1 MKRSLSV
8 LIAATPLLLAA
19 PTASA
24 QVPPPTLTGETL
36 SSLGPETTSTS
47 FNCDPQGT
55 STFTYQTS
63 GVAAGPYPGTYSE
76 TGTVTLGPQVLPGGP
91 PILFLISWTAS
102 FTITSTAG
110 TVTGTKTLSPLVPPQ
125 SPPAIGACTTGG
137 QTFGAQRSAN
147 TFNSAQRLV
156 YTATIALPGGEQFA
170 DSGTSDASMNDVPAT
185 PQTNNFLENYTS
197 EQVTTTPLCD
207 EDSQLDQNQVNND
220 QGCANP

>member
-1 MKRSLSV
+1 VKRLLSV

-36 SSLGPETTSTS
+36 SSFGPETTSTS
-47 FNCDPQGT
+47 FSCDPQGT

-63 GVAAGPYPGTYSE
+63 GVAAGAYPGTYAE
-76 TGTVTLGPQVLPGGP
+76 TGTVTFGPQVIPGGP
-91 PILFLISWTAS
+91 PTGFLMSWTAS
-102 FTITSTAG
+102 FTITSPAG
-110 TVTGTKTLSPLVPPQ
+110 TVTGTKTLSALVPPQ

-147 TFNSAQRLV
+147 TFNSAQKLV
-156 YTATIALPGGEQFA
+156 YTATITLAGGEQFA

-185 PQTNNFLENYTS
+185 AQTNNFFETYTS
-197 EQVTTTPLCD
+197 QQVTTIPLCD
-207 EDSQLDQNQVNND
+207 EDAQTNQNQVNND

>member
-1 MKRSLSV
+1 V

-76 TGTVTLGPQVLPGGP
+76 TGTVTLGPQVIPGGP
-91 PILFLISWTAS
+91 PTGFLINWTAS
-102 FTITSTAG
+102 FTITSPAG
-110 TVTGTKTLSPLVPPQ
+110 TVTGTKTLSPLAPGQ

-147 TFNSAQRLV
+147 TFGSAQSLA
-156 YTATIALPGGEQFA
+156 YTATITLPGGEPFA
-170 DSGTSDASMNDVPAT
+170 DSGTSKASMNDTPAT
-185 PQTNNFLENYTS
+185 PQANNFFETYTS
-197 EQVTTTPLCD
+197 ERVTTTPLCH